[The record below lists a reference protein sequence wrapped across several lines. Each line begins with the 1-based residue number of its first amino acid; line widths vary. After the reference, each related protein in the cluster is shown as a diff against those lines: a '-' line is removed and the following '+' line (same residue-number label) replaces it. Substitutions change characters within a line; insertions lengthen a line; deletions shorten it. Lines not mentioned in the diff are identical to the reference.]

1 MSTLTLTFMTKGTAV
16 LFEDDEPTWASDDD
30 EDFPTDIGAPDQLDI
45 EDATR
50 LLVYLVEQDI
60 LTESESQ
67 LCSIEEE
74 DENDEEVIDADFE
87 EVNTPSTTRP
97 S

>member
-1 MSTLTLTFMTKGTAV
+1 MSTLKLLFCSNGTAV
-16 LFEDDEPTWASDDD
+16 LEEDDEPTWASDDD
-30 EDFPTDIGAPDQLDI
+30 EDFPLEVGDPNTLNI

-50 LLVYLVEQDI
+50 ILVYLVERDI

-67 LCSIEEE
+67 LCSMESE
-74 DENDEEVIDADFE
+74 DDDDEDIIDAKFE
-87 EVNTPSTTRP
+87 EIDSATTRP